1 LCVLSGLQ
9 YNFLRINKDPRV
21 FLLIEA
27 RLARTQNSRHH
38 GIIAS
43 NLENFGLF
51 IGPVFTR
58 EAAVVPRRKRH
69 FVTRGVY
76 TLSLLLLTFTAWLV
90 LTGTQRIL
98 NIGDMARFGAA
109 LFQILAPLQQRCYR
123 KRSRDVDLAV
133 DESTF
138 QQ

>member
-1 LCVLSGLQ
+1 M
-9 YNFLRINKDPRV
+9 
-21 FLLIEA
+21 
-27 RLARTQNSRHH
+27 
-38 GIIAS
+38 
-43 NLENFGLF
+43 F

-58 EAAVVPRRKRH
+58 EAAVVPRRRRH

-109 LFQILAPLQQRCYR
+109 LFQILAPLQ
-123 KRSRDVDLAV
+123 LALMLFLAAIQSASNV
-133 DESTF
+133 AIEKIARR
-138 QQ
+138 